1 MRLKSLDIKG
11 FKSFA
16 NQTTIKFDE
25 GVTGVVGPNGSGKSN
40 IVDSIRWVLGE
51 QKSKE
56 LRLESMGDV
65 IFNGTKK
72 KKKSGAAQVTL
83 TFENTK
89 NILPTEYKEVSISR
103 TLYRSG
109 DSEYRLNN
117 VKCRLK
123 DIKNLF
129 LDSGIG
135 SNTYAIIELGMVDA
149 ILSDQDNARRKMFEQ
164 AAGISKYKI
173 RKKEALGKLEL
184 TRADLDRVE
193 DLLFELDT
201 NMKSLEKQAKRTER
215 FYKIKEQYKALKI
228 TVSKAK
234 IAKYEE
240 ELFGM
245 KTKHTERM
253 NHLTDVKV
261 ALSKS
266 EADLES
272 LKTKNL
278 NDEKVLNELQKKL
291 NGIIAKIQ
299 EIEGVESLKKQE
311 IHFLRNTE
319 TRLHSDLGSSKNRK
333 IEVEGLL
340 KSKEQT
346 LALESKELAVLIA
359 DFESMQQA
367 YIEFKGKVESKSQ
380 QASSQQQQFQV
391 AQSAVFDIE
400 KELLQV
406 KSTKQIAEDQLA
418 RIKDAEKVNQS
429 EVASLKEKVEASEA
443 EVTHLKIKLD
453 KAEITFNQALEQK
466 TKLEDVKLNLREQ
479 KTNLDRT
486 LDRSVNERNL
496 LKNMIESLEGF
507 PESVKF
513 VHSQTKGKIPLLSD
527 LFLCPDQ
534 YKHAIESYLES
545 HLHHFVANT
554 EEEAQTA
561 IKLLKE
567 GQKGRASFFIL
578 SRMEAFNGLVEP
590 DSIIHKLE
598 FDKKYKKLFEYLFG
612 SVKFGN
618 TYNGFETEFLLED
631 STLISKKFTLSGGS
645 VGLFEGKKVGRKK
658 AFESLSKSI
667 EKIETEQSKLQVDIE
682 KNTTSL
688 NELTLEDLRK
698 EKSNVE
704 LAYNSASYQFNS
716 AETQYKQLLSKIEYS
731 QATNEE
737 ILQKLQVS
745 TQRIEELD
753 LSLIKEQS
761 ILEALKAAINDESGT
776 LSQLQGKLTE
786 QSSLLNAK
794 QIDKIKKE
802 NYINS
807 LNEQK
812 TSLSSQLGQ
821 IHSKITASESE
832 LVTVKEKLESLTV
845 SQQGKNDETVKLYE
859 DKKLTTEELSKVE
872 QTYFNEKSGIQEKE
886 RAIRDLHSQQLQLQS
901 AIGQARERE
910 QTLKYELKS
919 LIDRLSIEFEI
930 SEEDIK
936 KEQELSLEEGE
947 ETPEANSLEE
957 SNLKLEK
964 LELRIQNY
972 GDINPMAITAY
983 NEIKERC
990 DYIIGQ
996 RDDILDA
1003 SEDLQKTIKE
1013 IEVEAN
1019 EKFKDAFEKIKVHFQ
1034 EVFRTFFTDDDA
1046 CDLILLDEDSPLDS
1060 PIEILAKP
1068 KGKRPKSLSQLSGGE
1083 KTLTATALLFALYL
1097 LKPAPFC
1104 IFDEVDAPL
1113 DDLNVQKFTKLI
1125 KQFSQNSQFV
1135 IITHNKVT
1143 MAAVDM
1149 LYGVFMQEIGIS
1161 EISAVDFSDK
1171 SYDFN
1176 YQPILN

>member
-16 NQTTIKFDE
+16 NQTTITFDE

-173 RKKEALGKLEL
+173 RKKEALGKLQL

-193 DLLFELDT
+193 DLLFELEA

-215 FYKIKEQYKALKI
+215 YYKIKEQYKALKI

-234 IAKYEE
+234 IVKYEE

-245 KTKHTERM
+245 TTKHNERM
-253 NHLTDVKV
+253 AHLTEVKG

-278 NDEKVLNELQKKL
+278 NDEKVLNELQKAL
-291 NGIIAKIQ
+291 NAIVTKIQ

-311 IHFLRNTE
+311 ITFLRNTE
-319 TRLHSDLGSSKNRK
+319 TRLHAELGNSKNRH

-346 LALESKELAVLIA
+346 IAVESEKLDLLAKDYNTMQEAYLKFKEN
-359 DFESMQQA
+359 
-367 YIEFKGKVESKSQ
+367 VESKSQ
-380 QASSQQQQFQV
+380 QANSQQQAYQA
-391 AQSAVFDIE
+391 AQSAVFEIE

-406 KSTKQIAEDQLA
+406 KSTQQIAEDQLA
-418 RIKDAEKVNQS
+418 RIKDAEKVNQT
-429 EVASLKEKVEASEA
+429 EVSTLKEKVEIGKQEVSQLTTQVEVAREA
-443 EVTHLKIKLD
+443 FDKAQQQQQSLEEIKL
-453 KAEITFNQALEQK
+453 QLRQQK
-466 TKLEDVKLNLREQ
+466 TD
-479 KTNLDRT
+479 LDRT

-513 VHSQTKGKIPLLSD
+513 VHNQTKGKIPLLSD
-527 LFLCPDQ
+527 LFLCPDE
-534 YKHAIESYLES
+534 YKHAIESYLEN

-554 EEEAQTA
+554 EQEAESA

-578 SRMEAFNGLVEP
+578 SRMESYTVPVEK

-598 FDKKYKKLFEYLFG
+598 YDSKYQKLFEYLFG
-612 SVKFGN
+612 SVRFGT
-618 TYNGFETEFLLED
+618 TYTGHETEFLLED

-658 AFESLSKSI
+658 AFESLNKSI
-667 EKIETEQSKLQVDIE
+667 AKVEQQLAKVEVDIE
-682 KNTTSL
+682 KNTKALSI
-688 NELTLEDLRK
+688 LTVEGLRK
-698 EKSNVE
+698 ALSSAE
-704 LAYNSASYQFNS
+704 LALNSATYKFNS
-716 AETQYKQLLSKIEYS
+716 LQAQYDKLLSKIEYS
-731 QATNEE
+731 QATNED
-737 ILQKLQVS
+737 ILK
-745 TQRIEELD
+745 
-753 LSLIKEQS
+753 K
-761 ILEALKAAINDESGT
+761 LEASKVRVVTLDETLAMEKAKLDSLTELINNESGT
-776 LSQLQGKLTE
+776 LSKLQSQLSE
-786 QSSLLNAK
+786 QSSQLNGK
-794 QIDKIKKE
+794 QIEKIKQE

-807 LNEQK
+807 LNQQQV
-812 TSLSSQLGQ
+812 SLANQLGQ
-821 IHSKITASESE
+821 LAEKISSSEQE
-832 LVTVKEKLESLTV
+832 LVSVKAKLESLTL
-845 SQQGKNDETVKLYE
+845 SQQGKSEETIQLYE
-859 DKKLTTEELSKVE
+859 QKKTTTAEVSKVE

-901 AIGQARERE
+901 AIGQAKERE

-919 LIDRLSIEFEI
+919 LIDRLSIEFGI
-930 SEEDIK
+930 SEEEIK
-936 KEQELSLEEGE
+936 KDQETEQEPSSDTQQESSLEE
-947 ETPEANSLEE
+947 A
-957 SNLKLEK
+957 NLKLKK

-990 DYIIGQ
+990 DYIVRQ

-1013 IEVEAN
+1013 IEIEAN
-1019 EKFKDAFEKIKVHFQ
+1019 EKFKDAFEKIKVHFK

-1046 CDLILLDEDSPLDS
+1046 CDLILLNEDSPLDS

-1125 KQFSQNSQFV
+1125 KEFSKNSQFV

-1161 EISAVDFSDK
+1161 DISAVDFSDK